1 MSEIAM
7 SASMS
12 ERVTS
17 SKFRPLTPRVGAETT
32 VRREEIMDPAFIKD
46 CLESL
51 ERYGVLIFHRLGLND
66 EEQVAFSS
74 RLGKVLPQG
83 QRRPDG
89 GRDLVFKITLDETEN
104 EAAEY
109 LKSTIHWHI
118 DGIFDDIPPN
128 KATML
133 SGRVLSPT
141 GGATEF
147 CNTYAAYEDLSPED
161 RRRCDSLRI
170 MHSLVASNRV
180 WNPDSS
186 PEEIERWR
194 RRRAPKEHPLVWHHR
209 SGRKSLVVGMTV
221 DYVIGMSDAESRAF
235 MSKLSA
241 HTTRPQ
247 NVYHHDWEV
256 GDLVIW
262 DNCGTMHRATPYD
275 PSSGRMM
282 HRTILAGTESIA

>member
-1 MSEIAM
+1 M
-7 SASMS
+7 AS
-12 ERVTS
+12 R
-17 SKFRPLTPRVGAETT
+17 FRPLTPRVGAETT
-32 VRREEIMDPAFIKD
+32 VRRDAIMDPVFIRD

-51 ERYGVLIFHRLGLND
+51 ERYGVLVFHRLGLND

-74 RLGKVLPQG
+74 KLGTVIPQG
-83 QRRPDG
+83 KLRPDG
-89 GRDLVFKITLDETEN
+89 SREAIYKITLDEKEN

-118 DGIFDDIPPN
+118 DGIFDETPPA

-133 SGRVLSPT
+133 TGRRLAAS

-147 CNTYAAYEDLSPED
+147 CNTYAAYEDLSREE
-161 RRRCDSLRI
+161 RARCDALRI
-170 MHSLVASNRV
+170 QHSLAASNRV
-180 WNPDSS
+180 WNPGAS

-209 SGRKSLVVGMTV
+209 SGRRSLVIGMTV
-221 DYVIGMSDAESRAF
+221 DHVVGMPESESGAF
-235 MSKLSA
+235 IEKLSA
-241 HTTRPQ
+241 HTTRPE
-247 NVYHHDWEV
+247 NVYHHDWEI

-275 PSSGRMM
+275 PASGRMM
-282 HRTILAGTESIA
+282 HRTVLLGTESIA

>member
-1 MSEIAM
+1 MLETIMNVSI
-7 SASMS
+7 S
-12 ERVTS
+12 ERLTTS
-17 SKFRPLTPRVGAETT
+17 RFRPLSPRVGAETT
-32 VRREEIMDPAFIKD
+32 VRREEIMAPAFIKD

-51 ERYGVLIFHRLGLND
+51 ERYGVLVFHRLGLND

-74 RLGKVLPQG
+74 QLGQVVPQGKV
-83 QRRPDG
+83 RADG
-89 GRDLVFKITLDETEN
+89 GRDVVFKITLDETEN
-104 EAAEY
+104 DAAEY

-118 DGIFDDIPPN
+118 DGIFDDVPPP

-133 SGRVLSPT
+133 TGRRLSST

-147 CNTYAAYEDLSPED
+147 CNTYAAYEDLPPEE

-170 MHSLVASNRV
+170 LHSLVASNRV

-186 PEEIERWR
+186 PEETERWR
-194 RRRAPKEHPLVWHHR
+194 RRREPKEHPLVWHHQ
-209 SGRKSLVVGMTV
+209 SGRKSLVIGMTV
-221 DYVIGMSDAESRAF
+221 DHVIGMSEAESRAF
-235 MSKLSA
+235 MDKLSA
-241 HTTRPQ
+241 HTTRPE

-275 PSSGRMM
+275 PKSGRMM
-282 HRTILAGTESIA
+282 HRTVLLGTESIA